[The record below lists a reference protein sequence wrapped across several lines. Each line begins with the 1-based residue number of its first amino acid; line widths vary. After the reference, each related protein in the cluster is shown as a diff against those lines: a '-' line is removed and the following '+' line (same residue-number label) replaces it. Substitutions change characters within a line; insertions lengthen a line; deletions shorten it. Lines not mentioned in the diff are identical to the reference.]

1 MTGDI
6 MRRDAAQSI
15 IELCRLG
22 LDAETLRSRLLPR
35 LRRAVPVDGLWWAT
49 VDPATLLFTGT
60 YQEEIPDRTKP
71 YFLENEFI
79 ADDVNKWVEVARAP
93 PVYGHSCRP
102 PRAPCREAHAT
113 PTFSSRS
120 VSATR
125 CGPYSGFRE
134 HVGASSVS
142 TVRGSSPSRQTR
154 RSS

>member
-6 MRRDAAQSI
+6 TRRDAAQSI
-15 IELCRLG
+15 MELCRLG

-79 ADDVNKWVEVARAP
+79 ADDVNKWVEVARDPAG
-93 PVYGHSCRP
+93 VRTLVQTTEG
-102 PRAPCREAHAT
+102 T
-113 PTFSSRS
+113 MSRS
-120 VSATR
+120 ARYTDIFQ
-125 CGPYSGFRE
+125 PLGFGDEMRAVFRVQG

-142 TVRGSSPSRQTR
+142 TVRGSSPSRQAR